1 MNYTKKAEEIFAEL
15 FHESWMTE
23 SDWNHFKNKA
33 RSACSYGVNDLAFD
47 LEEGFPH
54 TQIDERLNEIKK
66 KLA

>member
-33 RSACSYGVNDLAFD
+33 RSIYGVNDLAFD
-47 LEEGFPH
+47 LEEGFTH
-54 TQIDERLNEIKK
+54 TQIDERLNEIRKRIS
-66 KLA
+66 A